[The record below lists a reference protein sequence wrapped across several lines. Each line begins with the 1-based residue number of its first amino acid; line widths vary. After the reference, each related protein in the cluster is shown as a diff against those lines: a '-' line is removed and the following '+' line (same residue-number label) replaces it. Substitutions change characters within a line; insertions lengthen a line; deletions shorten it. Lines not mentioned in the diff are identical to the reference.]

1 MNIICL
7 PETYL
12 DSTVLLDND
21 NLEISRYI
29 LNRCDHPLITKRG
42 AVCLYCKNCL
52 PQRVLNI
59 SYFKE
64 CLNFKLKDRLS
75 SLKTWHFLN
84 VFGLFSPLKKTI
96 QFPFMFN
103 LYFQQKGLQVVC
115 FSLLDKK
122 IRLNLWR
129 CNQVGVMNF
138 VYFSTL
144 LLGSYISL

>member
-1 MNIICL
+1 MSIICL

-103 LYFQQKGLQVVC
+103 LYFQQKRPSSCQFFITWQKDPPELMTLQPSRRNEFCLFFNVV
-115 FSLLDKK
+115 
-122 IRLNLWR
+122 IR
-129 CNQVGVMNF
+129 
-138 VYFSTL
+138 
-144 LLGSYISL
+144 